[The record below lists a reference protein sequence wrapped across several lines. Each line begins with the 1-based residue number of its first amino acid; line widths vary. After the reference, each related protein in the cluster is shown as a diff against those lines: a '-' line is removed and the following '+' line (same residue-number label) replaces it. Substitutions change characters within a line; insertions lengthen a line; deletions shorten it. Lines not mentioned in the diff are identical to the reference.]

1 MVESHQDWLERKI
14 MEPQDFTDD
23 GGNTLLDVP
32 VMDNLT
38 YEQKLRIE
46 ALRAAARVVAALA
59 GHEEMARTFS
69 QATAVDITTGLA
81 KQFHRYLE
89 TGE

>member
-1 MVESHQDWLERKI
+1 MAEPHQDWLERKI

-46 ALRAAARVVAALA
+46 ALRAASRVVLSPYY
-59 GHEEMARTFS
+59 ENEDSIIDMTLF
-69 QATAVDITTGLA
+69 IA
-81 KQFHRYLE
+81 KEFHRYLE